1 MAVSTASR
9 KMGGMKPSSE
19 FRLTSVPH
27 ADAPVAQRSHN
38 KGQKYPPI
46 EHSPQDVQALLD
58 ACPDT
63 PTGIRNRALVTL
75 IYHSGIGVKEVL
87 SLQASSID
95 FATHSVQL
103 LQTKSGGPQI
113 RNFRPSAD
121 DALKRWIQKRE
132 ERGLQS
138 APLFCSVERHPGRPI
153 SPRFVRAIMADLA
166 DRAGVDR
173 VSANSLRYS
182 YAVRA
187 RREGADVAELQG
199 QLGHKSIGHTARY
212 VYGEPIARRQTYG
225 AFQTEDQPN
234 LLFRLYV
241 PRNRLYATEADR
253 LLSMFRDWL
262 IATHGQGIRQSGY
275 STASGAMY
283 EFVADS
289 SIVQTGRR
297 EQFETFSNFLNLC
310 TSNPSAAIDLLARN
324 NVERSPGSD
333 LVARFSKEVRRL
345 RIDLRQEHDRRIMQ
359 LRHHL
364 ENELMNSREELSETP
379 DILIDGLLEKL
390 VPAPPAPESLAL
402 LDGPSDV
409 LLQDR
414 SVTVNVNQQ
423 IIHGYASTIIQS
435 VQGEVNLSPQA
446 KEMLALIDEYGGEET
461 AVLKSAVHEFE
472 DRDARPA
479 HRSDAK
485 NRLKRFLRQVGAT
498 AHVVGVDLLSKYVE
512 AQASKIGI

>member
-1 MAVSTASR
+1 M
-9 KMGGMKPSSE
+9 E

-27 ADAPVAQRSHN
+27 ADAPVAQHSHN

-46 EHSPQDVQALLD
+46 EHSPQDVRALLD

-113 RNFRPSAD
+113 RSFRPSAD

-132 ERGLQS
+132 EHGLQS

-153 SPRFVRAIMADLA
+153 SERFLRAIMEGLA
-166 DRAGVDR
+166 ERAGVDR

-187 RREGADVAELQG
+187 HREGADVAELQG

-212 VYGEPIARRQTYG
+212 IYGEPIARRQTYG

-241 PRNRLYATEADR
+241 PRTRLYATEADR

-262 IATHGQGIRQSGY
+262 TATHGQGIRQSGY

-283 EFVADS
+283 EFFADS
-289 SIVQTGRR
+289 PIVQADPR
-297 EQFETFSNFLNLC
+297 EQFETFSDFLNLC
-310 TSNPSAAIDLLARN
+310 TSNPSAAIGLLARN
-324 NVERSPGSD
+324 NVEPISGSD
-333 LVARFSKEVRRL
+333 LVERFSKEVHRL
-345 RIDLRQEHDRRIMQ
+345 RVDLRQERDRRIMQ
-359 LRHHL
+359 LRHRL
-364 ENELMNSREELSETP
+364 ENELMNSREEFRETP

-390 VPAPPAPESLAL
+390 VRAPPAPESLAL
-402 LDGPSDV
+402 LGGSSSV
-409 LLQDR
+409 LQIP
-414 SVTVNVNQQ
+414 SVTLNVNQQ
-423 IIHGYASTIIQS
+423 IIHGFASTIVQS
-435 VQGEVNLSPQA
+435 VQGEDKLSPQA
-446 KEMLALIDEYGGEET
+446 KEMLALIDEYGGEAT
-461 AVLKSAVHEFE
+461 AALKSAVHEFE
-472 DRDARPA
+472 DPDAKQA
-479 HRSDAK
+479 HRSDSK
-485 NRLKRFLRQVGAT
+485 NRLKRFLRQVAGT
-498 AHVVGVDLLSKYVE
+498 AHVVGVDLLTKYVE